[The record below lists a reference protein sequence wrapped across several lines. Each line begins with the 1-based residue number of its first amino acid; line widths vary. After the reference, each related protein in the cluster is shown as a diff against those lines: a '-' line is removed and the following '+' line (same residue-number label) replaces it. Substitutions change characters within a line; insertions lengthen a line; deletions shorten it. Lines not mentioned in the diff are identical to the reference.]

1 MKTILL
7 SFADDEV
14 RDEFLALLKVY
25 ADATIASDDVSEGYE
40 QRKANGELLLGA
52 LNAITLDPPIKED
65 HERTTSIWIAGQKL
79 HEGPM
84 SEMNKVFEQEL
95 ASHSGSVIMKELRGG
110 EWVEIRARRM
120 QPQA

>member
-1 MKTILL
+1 MKTVLF
-7 SFADDEV
+7 SFADDES
-14 RDEFLALLKVY
+14 RDEFLALLRTY
-25 ADATIASDDVSEGYE
+25 ADATIGSDDVPEGYE
-40 QRKANGELLLGA
+40 QRKANGELLLA
-52 LNAITLDPPIKED
+52 SLNTVTLDPPIKED
-65 HERTTSIWIAGQKL
+65 HERTTSIWITGQKM

-120 QPQA
+120 QPQ